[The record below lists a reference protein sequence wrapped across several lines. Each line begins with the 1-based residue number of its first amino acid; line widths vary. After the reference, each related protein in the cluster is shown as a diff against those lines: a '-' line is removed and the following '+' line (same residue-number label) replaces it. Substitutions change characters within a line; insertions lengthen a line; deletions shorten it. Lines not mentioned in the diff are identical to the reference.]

1 MDDSKGKLEANSLV
15 NRYASGRIGR
25 RSFLKGMAA
34 LGLMGS
40 AGTLLAACGGESQE
54 SGQSGQSTD
63 LLRVHLTQDM
73 ENLDPA
79 FQVGRADYVVSFNI
93 FQNLVAYKP
102 GTWELAN
109 ELAEEWQGS
118 EDGLRWDFKLKEGIQ
133 FHGGYGEV
141 TAEDVKFSFE
151 RIAGLT
157 KPKIESTYIT
167 DWSTLKEVE
176 VTGKYTGTVILNE
189 QFAPLMNTTI
199 PVTAGHIVS
208 KKAVEEL
215 GDEFATK
222 PVGTGPYEF
231 VEWQRG
237 QKVLLKKFE
246 EYSGAA
252 DYVEKPVW
260 NELDFSVI
268 SESNP
273 TAIALETDEI
283 DFANLSASEFGRF
296 EDNGDFRTTTQTSLN
311 YNWVGMNVTHE
322 KLKDKN
328 VRRAIRY
335 GIDVPSIIEA
345 AFEGRWRQANALLAP
360 GMPVG
365 YWEETPAYKR
375 DVEKARQYLSEA
387 GAEGR
392 KLQMTATEA
401 YPGSKTVAEI
411 VQQNLNEVGFDVE
424 VVIQDDGVFNQTSPE
439 ANAKKEIFYAGFSSN
454 PDPSWS
460 TEWFTCD
467 QVDNW
472 NFMSWCSERYSEL
485 HKQALL
491 ETDEEKRQQMYVE
504 MQEIMDEDAV
514 AVWIVWPTELFAAK
528 KTIKPSVR
536 PDGRYIAWDFRP
548 A

>member
-1 MDDSKGKLEANSLV
+1 MVHSTKYAPITSLPDQ
-15 NRYASGRIGR
+15 YASGRIGR
-25 RSFLKGMAA
+25 RDFLKGAAA
-34 LGLMGS
+34 LGLSMSS
-40 AGTLLAACGGESQE
+40 AGVLLTACGEQG
-54 SGQSGQSTD
+54 SGPSEQSTD
-63 LLRVHLTQDM
+63 LLRLHLEQDM

-79 FQVGRADYVVSFNI
+79 FQVGRADYVISFNI

-102 GTWELAN
+102 GTWELVN
-109 ELAEEWQGS
+109 ELAEKWEGS

-157 KPKIESTYIT
+157 EPKIESTYVT
-167 DWSTLKEVE
+167 DWAALKEVQA
-176 VTGKYTGTVILNE
+176 TGKYTGTVILKE
-189 QFAPLMNTTI
+189 PFAPLMTTTI
-199 PVTAGHIVS
+199 PITAGHIIS

-215 GDEFATK
+215 GDKFAAN
-222 PVGTGPYEF
+222 PIGTGPYEF
-231 VEWQRG
+231 AERQRG
-237 QKVLLKKFE
+237 QRVLLRKFE

-252 DYVEKPVW
+252 DYAEPPVW
-260 NELDFSVI
+260 KEIDFSVI
-268 SESNP
+268 TESNP
-273 TAIALETDEI
+273 TAIALETGEI
-283 DFANLSASEFGRF
+283 AFANLSPSEFVRF
-296 EDNGDFRTTTQTSLN
+296 EGNDQFGTKAQTSLN

-328 VRRAIRY
+328 VRLAIRY

-345 AFEGRWRQANALLAP
+345 AFEGRWRRANALLAP

-365 YWEETPAYKR
+365 YWEDAPVYER
-375 DVEKARQYLSEA
+375 DVEKARQYLAEA

-392 KLQMTATEA
+392 KLQMTATEV
-401 YPGSKTVAEI
+401 YPGSKTIAQI

-424 VVIQDDGVFNQTSPE
+424 VVIQDNAVFNQTTPE

-467 QVDNW
+467 QVGEW
-472 NFMSWCSERYSEL
+472 NFMSWCSERYSKL
-485 HKQALL
+485 HKQALR
-491 ETDEEKRQQMYVE
+491 EPDQEKRQQMYVD
-504 MQEIMDEDAV
+504 MQKIMDEDV
-514 AVWIVWPTELFAAK
+514 PAVWVVWPTELFAFK
-528 KTIKPSVR
+528 KSIKPSIR
-536 PDGRYIAWDFRP
+536 PDGRYIAWDFQP